1 MGDGVNMV
9 VIQIIASVV
18 LIFLVLIQ
26 SKSGGLSSSVA
37 NSFGAY
43 RSRRGIE
50 KGIFILTIIFGVIF
64 TANSLFLIT

>member
-1 MGDGVNMV
+1 MV
-9 VIQIIASVV
+9 AIQIITSLM

-26 SKSGGLSSSVA
+26 SKSGGLSSSLS

-50 KGIFILTIIFGVIF
+50 KGIFITTILTGIAF
-64 TANSLFLIT
+64 TVNSLFLII